1 MTDCRMDEMRDLL
14 PLLAHD
20 ALAPV
25 EAARVRGHVAGC
37 APCRAELA
45 LLGTLRERFEAATPA
60 LDIGAITAGV
70 QRETL
75 ARTATRATRPAS
87 RGGLRLERSTA
98 RRGNWMPRRYLAA
111 AASLVLVGSLSLAVL
126 GRIFGGGASGVD
138 TEVAVALSLDSAPA
152 AIAASAAGLIVA
164 DGLSD
169 LDADA
174 LSALLAE
181 LESVEA
187 TVAAEPVS
195 IRQPI
200 VDAPGGN

>member
-14 PLLAHD
+14 PLLAHG
-20 ALAPV
+20 ALEPG
-25 EAARVRGHVAGC
+25 EEARVRGHVAGC

-45 LLGTLRERFEAATPA
+45 LLGTLRARFEAATPA
-60 LDIGAITAGV
+60 LDLAAITAGV
-70 QRETL
+70 QR
-75 ARTATRATRPAS
+75 ATPVTVRSS
-87 RGGLRLERSTA
+87 RRELRLERPAA
-98 RRGNWMPRRYLAA
+98 RRANWMPRRYLAA
-111 AASLVLVGSLSLAVL
+111 AASLLLVGSLSLAVL
-126 GRIFGGGASGVD
+126 GRIFSGGASGVD
-138 TEVAVALSLDSAPA
+138 TDAGVALSPDSAPA

-200 VDAPGGN
+200 VDAPGGI

>member
-1 MTDCRMDEMRDLL
+1 MTDCRMEEMRDLL
-14 PLLAHD
+14 SLLAHD
-20 ALAPV
+20 ALEPGD
-25 EAARVRGHVAGC
+25 ESRVRAHLDGC
-37 APCRAELA
+37 APCRAEFA
-45 LLGTLRERFEAATPA
+45 LLGTLRARFDAATPA
-60 LDIGAITAGV
+60 IDIAAITAAV
-70 QRETL
+70 QRETIPPQ
-75 ARTATRATRPAS
+75 AARPAA
-87 RGGLRLERSTA
+87 RGGLTLERPAA

-111 AASLVLVGSLSLAVL
+111 AASLLLVGSLSLAVL
-126 GRIFGGGASGVD
+126 GRIFSGGEAGVD
-138 TEVAVALSLDSAPA
+138 LDIVALSSDSAPA

-200 VDAPGGN
+200 VDAPGGI